1 MNREITYESNSNIV
15 KAEYIDTDLYI
26 YLDNLQR
33 ISEPIIK
40 QSEMYYNCLLII
52 HEARLLES
60 ESKSI
65 IDITKESL
73 MDIGLLYIDDYL
85 AIEGDR
91 DVLGLS
97 INSNS
102 WADLRY
108 EFNDISCFFDEI
120 YDCFGGEILG

>member
-91 DVLGLS
+91 DV
-97 INSNS
+97 
-102 WADLRY
+102 
-108 EFNDISCFFDEI
+108 
-120 YDCFGGEILG
+120 

>member
-1 MNREITYESNSNIV
+1 MLKSISKRKNLNREITYESNSNIV

-91 DVLGLS
+91 DV
-97 INSNS
+97 
-102 WADLRY
+102 
-108 EFNDISCFFDEI
+108 
-120 YDCFGGEILG
+120 

>member
-52 HEARLLES
+52 HEARLL
-60 ESKSI
+60 
-65 IDITKESL
+65 
-73 MDIGLLYIDDYL
+73 
-85 AIEGDR
+85 
-91 DVLGLS
+91 
-97 INSNS
+97 
-102 WADLRY
+102 
-108 EFNDISCFFDEI
+108 
-120 YDCFGGEILG
+120 